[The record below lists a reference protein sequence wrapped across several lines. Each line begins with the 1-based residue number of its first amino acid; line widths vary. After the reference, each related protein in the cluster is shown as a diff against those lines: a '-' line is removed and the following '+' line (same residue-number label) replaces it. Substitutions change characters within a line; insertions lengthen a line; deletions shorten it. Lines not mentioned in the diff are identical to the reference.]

1 MDNKIDQFMNL
12 LTENETK
19 KMLEMD
25 SPYKIQ
31 KFLDS
36 IQYPSGE
43 RNRSPIEVLREK
55 QAHCLDGGLF
65 AVAALRQIGYKS
77 LIIDMQPE
85 PGTDDDHVLA
95 LFREFNCWGAV
106 AKSNY
111 SGLRFREPVYFT
123 VRELVLSYFENFFN
137 IYGQKTL
144 RSYTQ
149 PINMEAFDE
158 WNWMID
164 SNGVD
169 KVEQYLKLADLTELI
184 SIEQAK
190 YLSPMD
196 ERSIK
201 AGTLGI
207 NPEGT
212 YKPKREEQ

>member
-1 MDNKIDQFMNL
+1 MNI
-12 LTENETK
+12 LTEHELNQ
-19 KMLEMD
+19 MLEMD

-65 AVAALRQIGYKS
+65 AATALRRIGYQP

-95 LFREFNCWGAV
+95 LFREFDCWGAV

-123 VRELVLSYFENFFN
+123 IRELALSYFDDFFN
-137 IYGQKTL
+137 VYGKKTL

-149 PINMEAFDE
+149 PINMEAFDD
-158 WNWMID
+158 WNWMTE
-164 SNGVD
+164 SSGVD
-169 KVEQYLKLADLTELI
+169 KVEQYLKHTDLTKLI
-184 SIEQAK
+184 SKEQAE
-190 YLSPMD
+190 YLSLVD
-196 ERSIK
+196 ERSFK
-201 AGTLGI
+201 AGSLGI

-212 YKPKREEQ
+212 YKPK